1 MFIKFFSFRWN
12 KVRMKINRF
21 SMRLFFFRDFK
32 VAMINLND
40 DTNKMKYFDGHQA
53 PILALNVYEEKR
65 WIVRNEILL
74 NEYFIFLSGNIVL

>member
-1 MFIKFFSFRWN
+1 
-12 KVRMKINRF
+12 
-21 SMRLFFFRDFK
+21 
-32 VAMINLND
+32 MINLND